1 MATLIQS
8 KQIEGVVTASV
19 IDGVFVVSGS
29 QVLTG
34 SLFVDGDITASNV
47 VQASQFVGDGSR
59 LTGVVAE
66 GTGINVLSGSVD
78 VVVTEVRISGS
89 GAPVT
94 IINSNTASI
103 DIKSPY
109 EVGGLFR
116 IYENYATLTSS
127 SVSYFTDGQIVYIKD
142 TNTLYQADITYAD
155 FVTTFTDSITWNTYT
170 FAIGDSSVNAGN
182 GLTKVVSSGIT
193 TISLNTGS
201 AHFSTAVEYII
212 SSGSYMIDAGTI

>member
-34 SLFVDGDITASNV
+34 SLFVDGDITASNI

-78 VVVTEVRISGS
+78 AVVTEVRISGS
-89 GAPVT
+89 GAPIT

-182 GLTKVVSSGIT
+182 GLSKSVSSGIT

-201 AHFSTAVEYII
+201 VHFTNAVEYII

>member
-19 IDGVFVVSGS
+19 VDGQFTISGS
-29 QVLTG
+29 QVITG
-34 SLFVDGDITASNV
+34 SLYVDGDITASGV
-47 VQASQFVGDGSR
+47 IEGAQFVGDGSR

-66 GTGINVLSGSVD
+66 GTGLNFVSGSID
-78 VVVTEVRISGS
+78 AVVTQVEISGS
-89 GAPVT
+89 GAPIT
-94 IINSNTASI
+94 IVNSNTASI
-103 DIKSPY
+103 NIKSPY

-116 IYENYATLTSS
+116 IYDNYATLTSS

-155 FVTTFTDSITWNTYT
+155 FVNTFTDSIIWNVYT
-170 FAIGDSSVNAGN
+170 FAIGDSSVNAGS
-182 GLTKVVSSGIT
+182 GLSKSVSGGIT

-201 AHFSTAVEYII
+201 AHFTTAVEYII

>member
-78 VVVTEVRISGS
+78 AVVTEVRISGS

-103 DIKSPY
+103 NIKSPY

-182 GLTKVVSSGIT
+182 GLSKSVSSGIT

-201 AHFSTAVEYII
+201 VHFTNAVEYII

>member
-29 QVLTG
+29 QILTG
-34 SLFVDGDITASNV
+34 SLFVDGDITASNI

-66 GTGINVLSGSVD
+66 GTGINIISGSVD
-78 VVVTEVRISGS
+78 AVVTEVRLSGS

-103 DIKSPY
+103 EIKSPY

-116 IYENYATLTSS
+116 IYDNYASLTTSS
-127 SVSYFTDGQIVYIKD
+127 VNYFTDGQIVYVKD
-142 TNTLYQADITYAD
+142 TNTLYQSDITYAD
-155 FVTTFTDSITWNTYT
+155 FVNTFTDTIVWNTYT
-170 FAIGDSSVNAGN
+170 FAIGDSSVNAGD
-182 GLTKVVSSGIT
+182 GITKSVSSGIT
-193 TISLNTGS
+193 TLTLNTGS
-201 AHFSTAVEYII
+201 AHFTNAVEYII

>member
-66 GTGINVLSGSVD
+66 GTGINVISGSVD
-78 VVVTEVRISGS
+78 AVVAEVRLSGS

-103 DIKSPY
+103 EIKSPY

-116 IYENYATLTSS
+116 IYDNYASLTSS
-127 SVSYFTDGQIVYIKD
+127 SVNYFTDGQIVYVKD
-142 TNTLYQADITYAD
+142 TNTLYQSDITYAD
-155 FVTTFTDSITWNTYT
+155 FVNTFTDTIVWNVYT
-170 FAIGDSSVNAGN
+170 FAIGDSSVNAGD
-182 GLTKVVSSGIT
+182 GISKSVSSGIT
-193 TISLNTGS
+193 TLTLNTGS
-201 AHFSTAVEYII
+201 AHFSNAVEYII

>member
-8 KQIEGVVTASV
+8 KQIEGIVTASV
-19 IDGVFVVSGS
+19 VDGVFIVSGS
-29 QVLTG
+29 QILTG

-66 GTGINVLSGSVD
+66 GTGINIISGSVD
-78 VVVTEVRISGS
+78 AVVTELRITGS
-89 GAPVT
+89 GAPLT
-94 IINSNTASI
+94 ITNSNTASI
-103 DIKSPY
+103 EIKSPY

-116 IYENYATLTSS
+116 IYENYASLTSS
-127 SVSYFTDGQIVYIKD
+127 SVNYFTDGQIVYVKD
-142 TNTLYQADITYAD
+142 TNTLYQSDITYAN
-155 FVTTFTDSITWNTYT
+155 FTTTFTDTIVWNTYT

-182 GLTKVVSSGIT
+182 GLSKSVSDGIT
-193 TISLNTGS
+193 TLSLNTGS
-201 AHFSTAVEYII
+201 VHFSTAVEYII

>member
-182 GLTKVVSSGIT
+182 GLSKSVSGGIT

-201 AHFSTAVEYII
+201 AHFTNAVEYII

>member
-66 GTGINVLSGSVD
+66 GTGINIISGSVD
-78 VVVTEVRISGS
+78 AVVTEVRLSGS
-89 GAPVT
+89 GAPIT

-103 DIKSPY
+103 EIKSPY

-116 IYENYATLTSS
+116 IYDNYASLTAS
-127 SVSYFTDGQIVYIKD
+127 SVNYFTDGQIVYVKD
-142 TNTLYQADITYAD
+142 TNTLYQSDITYAD
-155 FVTTFTDSITWNTYT
+155 FVNTFTDTIVWNVYT
-170 FAIGDSSVNAGN
+170 FAIGDSSVNAGD
-182 GLTKVVSSGIT
+182 GISKSVSSGIT
-193 TISLNTGS
+193 TLTLNTGS
-201 AHFSTAVEYII
+201 AHFSNAVEYII

>member
-66 GTGINVLSGSVD
+66 GTGINIISGSVD
-78 VVVTEVRISGS
+78 AVVAEVRLSGS
-89 GAPVT
+89 GAPIT

-103 DIKSPY
+103 ELKSPY

-116 IYENYATLTSS
+116 IYDNYVSLTSS
-127 SVSYFTDGQIVYIKD
+127 SVNYFTDGQIVYVKD
-142 TNTLYQADITYAD
+142 TNTLYQSDITYAD
-155 FVTTFTDSITWNTYT
+155 FVNTFTDTITWNVYT
-170 FAIGDSSVNAGN
+170 FAIGDSSVNAGD
-182 GLTKVVSSGIT
+182 GISKSVSSGIT
-193 TISLNTGS
+193 TLTLNTGS
-201 AHFSTAVEYII
+201 AHFSNAVEYII

>member
-8 KQIEGVVTASV
+8 KQIEGIVTASV

-29 QVLTG
+29 QILTG
-34 SLFVDGDITASNV
+34 SLFVDGDITASNI

-66 GTGINVLSGSVD
+66 GTGINIISGSVD
-78 VVVTEVRISGS
+78 VVVTEVRLSGS
-89 GAPVT
+89 GAPIT

-103 DIKSPY
+103 EIKSPY

-116 IYENYATLTSS
+116 IYDNYVSLTSS
-127 SVSYFTDGQIVYIKD
+127 SVNYFTDGQIVYVKD
-142 TNTLYQADITYAD
+142 TNTLYQSDITYAD
-155 FVTTFTDSITWNTYT
+155 FVNTFTDTIVWNVYT
-170 FAIGDSSVNAGN
+170 FAIGDSSVNAGD
-182 GLTKVVSSGIT
+182 GISKSVSSGIT
-193 TISLNTGS
+193 TLTLNTGS
-201 AHFSTAVEYII
+201 AHFSNAVEYII

>member
-78 VVVTEVRISGS
+78 AVVTEVRISGS
-89 GAPVT
+89 GAPIT

-116 IYENYATLTSS
+116 IYENYASLTSS

-170 FAIGDSSVNAGN
+170 FAIGDSSVNAGD
-182 GLTKVVSSGIT
+182 GLSKSVSSGIT

-201 AHFSTAVEYII
+201 IHFQSAVERII
-212 SSGSYMIDAGTI
+212 SSGSFMIDAGTI